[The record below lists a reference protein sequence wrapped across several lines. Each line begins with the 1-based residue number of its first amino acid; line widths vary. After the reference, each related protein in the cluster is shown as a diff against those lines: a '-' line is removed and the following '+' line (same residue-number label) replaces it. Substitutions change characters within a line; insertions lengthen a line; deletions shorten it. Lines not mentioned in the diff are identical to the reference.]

1 MAIILNIDTA
11 IETGS
16 VCLSRN
22 GKAST
27 LLKSDDLRNHATW
40 LHPAIQSAIQKEAI
54 ALKQIEAIAVTIGPG
69 SYTGLRIGLSAAKGL
84 CFSLNIPLIAIN
96 TLKVMAHAIVN
107 EQGNLLCPLIDAR
120 RNEVFTAVYDKTLKE
135 ILLPSN
141 TIINE
146 KSFED
151 LLIKNKIIFSGTGS
165 LKLKGINNPNA
176 VFSNAV
182 ANAAD
187 MAPISES
194 YYKDDHFAN
203 LAYTEPLYLKE
214 FYLPVR

>member
-1 MAIILNIDTA
+1 MAVILNIDTA
-11 IETGS
+11 IETAS
-16 VCLSRN
+16 VCLSRD
-22 GKAST
+22 GKTST
-27 LLKSDDLRNHATW
+27 LLKSDNLRNHATW
-40 LHPAIQSAIQKEAI
+40 LHSAIQLALQKEAI

-96 TLKVMAHAIVN
+96 TLKVMAHATIN
-107 EQGNLLCPLIDAR
+107 EQGDLLCPLIDAR

-135 ILLPSN
+135 VLQPAN

-151 LLIKNKIIFSGTGS
+151 LLIKHKIIFSGNGS
-165 LKLKGINNPNA
+165 LKLKGIINNPNA
-176 VFSNAV
+176 VFSNSA

-187 MAPISES
+187 MASISEG
-194 YYKDDHFAN
+194 YYRIKI
-203 LAYTEPLYLKE
+203 LQTSPI
-214 FYLPVR
+214 